1 MSNGTGGFLNPEKV
15 LFQLGIKPGMKV
27 ADFGCG
33 HGYFAIPLA
42 RLIKDNGFVFAIDV
56 LPDAIEAVN
65 SKIKL
70 FNLSNIKTIR
80 ANVEMFG
87 GSSLKGSSID
97 MVLLANILFQSKK
110 KSDIIKE
117 ARRVLKSNGK
127 LIIIDWKV
135 NNLLA
140 PKEGWLI
147 SKEQSIKLAQKQG
160 FIFEKEFEVDKSHY
174 GLVFIKSF

>member
-1 MSNGTGGFLNPEKV
+1 MSSGTGGFLNPEKI
-15 LFQLGIKPGMKV
+15 LLQLEIKPEMKV

-42 RLIKDNGFVFAIDV
+42 RLVKNGFVFAIDV

-80 ANVEMFG
+80 ANVEILG
-87 GSSLKGSSID
+87 GSSLKASSID
-97 MVLLANILFQSKK
+97 MVLLANILFQSQK

-117 ARRVLKSNGK
+117 TRRVLKLNGK
-127 LIIIDWKV
+127 LVIIDWKV

-140 PKEGWLI
+140 PKQGWLI

-160 FIFEKEFEVDKSHY
+160 FVFEKEFEVDKSHY
-174 GLVFIKSF
+174 GLIFIKSF